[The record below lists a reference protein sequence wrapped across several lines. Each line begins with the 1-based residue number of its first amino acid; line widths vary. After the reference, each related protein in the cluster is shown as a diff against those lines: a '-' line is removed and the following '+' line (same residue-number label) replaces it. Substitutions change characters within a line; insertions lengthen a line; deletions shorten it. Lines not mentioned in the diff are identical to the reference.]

1 MKILLFGKNGQ
12 VGWELQRS
20 LLPLGDLIALDRNS
34 PELCGDLTNLEG
46 IAETI
51 QKVAPNIIINAAAY
65 TNVDKAEEEQDLAC
79 TINTEA
85 PGILANE
92 AKKLNAWFVH
102 YSTDYVFDGNGSN
115 LKKECDSTAPLNV
128 YGKTKRDGEELI
140 FTSNC
145 HHLIF
150 RTSWVYGAY
159 GNNFI
164 RAMLRLGKER
174 DNLKVV
180 NDQIGAPT
188 GAELLADITA
198 HTLRTALQHPDADV
212 SGLYHLAASGCT
224 SWHTYAR
231 LIFEQ
236 AQKLGI
242 ELKIQP
248 NQLISIPSNEFPTL
262 AKRPLNSRLNTQK
275 LQTTFNINLPSWETP
290 VRRTVTEILG
300 SNSQLNNST

>member
-34 PELCGDLTNLEG
+34 PELCGDLTNLKG

-51 QKVAPNIIINAAAY
+51 QKFAPNIIINAAAY
-65 TNVDKAEEEQDLAC
+65 TNVDKAEEEQDLAR

-85 PGILANE
+85 PGIMANE

-102 YSTDYVFDGNGSN
+102 YSTDYVFDGNGNN

-128 YGKTKRDGEELI
+128 YGKTKRDGEKLI
-140 FTSNC
+140 STSNC

-164 RAMLRLGKER
+164 RTMLRLGKER
-174 DNLKVV
+174 DSLKVV
-180 NDQIGAPT
+180 DDQIGAPT
-188 GAELLADITA
+188 GAELLADITTHA
-198 HTLRTALQHPDADV
+198 VRTALQHPNV
-212 SGLYHLAASGCT
+212 SGLYHLAANGYT
-224 SWHTYAR
+224 SWHAYAR

-236 AQKLGI
+236 AQKLGF

-248 NQLISIPSNEFPTL
+248 DQLISIPSSEFPTL

-290 VRRTVTEILG
+290 VRRTVTEILAR
-300 SNSQLNNST
+300 NS

>member
-20 LLPLGDLIALDRNS
+20 VLPLGELVALDRHS
-34 PELCGDLTNLEG
+34 TELCGDLTDPKG
-46 IAETI
+46 ITETV

-65 TNVDKAEEEQDLAC
+65 TNVDKAEEEPDLAS

-85 PGILANE
+85 PSVLANE
-92 AKKLNAWFVH
+92 ARKLNAWLVH
-102 YSTDYVFDGNGSN
+102 YSTDYVFDGNNSN
-115 LKKECDSTAPLNV
+115 PKKESDPTAPLNV

-140 FTSNC
+140 ATSGC

-164 RAMLRLGKER
+164 RTMLRLGRER
-174 DNLKVV
+174 DSLKVV

-188 GAELLADITA
+188 GAELLADVTA
-198 HTLRTALQHPDADV
+198 HTVRAALQRPEV
-212 SGLYHLAASGCT
+212 SGLYHIAADGHT
-224 SWHTYAR
+224 SWYAYAR

-236 AQKLGI
+236 AQESGF
-242 ELKIQP
+242 ELKMKP
-248 NQLISIPSNEFPTL
+248 DQLISIPSNEFPSA
-262 AKRPLNSRLNTQK
+262 AKRPLNSCLNTQK
-275 LQTTFNINLPSWETP
+275 LQETFNLNLPLWETS
-290 VRRTVTEILG
+290 VRRTLKEIMAK
-300 SNSQLNNST
+300 NA

>member
-34 PELCGDLTNLEG
+34 PELCGDLTNLKG
-46 IAETI
+46 IVETI
-51 QKVAPNIIINAAAY
+51 QRVAPNIIINAAAY

-85 PGILANE
+85 PSILANE

-102 YSTDYVFDGNGSN
+102 YSTDYVFDGNGN
-115 LKKECDSTAPLNV
+115 NFKEECDSTAPLNV

-140 FTSNC
+140 STSNC

-164 RAMLRLGKER
+164 RTMLRLGKER

-198 HTLRTALQHPDADV
+198 HTVRTALQHPDV
-212 SGLYHLAASGCT
+212 SGLYHLAADGYT
-224 SWHTYAR
+224 SWYAYAR

-236 AQKLGI
+236 AQIFGF

-248 NQLISIPSNEFPTL
+248 DQLISIPSNEFPTL
-262 AKRPLNSRLNTQK
+262 ARRPLNSRLNTQK

-290 VRRTVTEILG
+290 IRRTITEILA
-300 SNSQLNNST
+300 SNS